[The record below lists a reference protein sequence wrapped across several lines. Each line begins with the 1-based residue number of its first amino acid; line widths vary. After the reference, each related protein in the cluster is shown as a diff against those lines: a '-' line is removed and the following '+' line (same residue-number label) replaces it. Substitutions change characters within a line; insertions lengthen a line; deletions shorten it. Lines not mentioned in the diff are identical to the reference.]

1 MSRQLLNTP
10 LIVNSPVAINIT
22 NYGGVVELVNE
33 SPFQLLVS
41 GFVTDTLQ
49 PESQVGY
56 ANASYG
62 GTLMVIPQNFLSIA
76 NPPATSLVVNVYDPG
91 EIQPYSQ
98 VPLNRVTSLSPLTT
112 GTTQRFDTTL
122 NLGPGAGGP
131 ITEGTPNP
139 AQIVYLES
147 LSITAPPVATAA
159 ATTLT
164 IAPAGIGGG
173 QTFVFDIAVG
183 PGLPLNLGRNFTPG
197 QPQFPGG
204 LKITIGNLTVAS
216 HLTYT
221 GYYQ

>member
-1 MSRQLLNTP
+1 MSRSSQTFNLTPNTP
-10 LIVNSPVAINIT
+10 VSLNIP
-22 NYGGVVELVNE
+22 NYGGVVELINE
-33 SPFQLLVS
+33 SPYQLLVG
-41 GFVTDTLQ
+41 GFVSDTLQ
-49 PESQVGY
+49 PESQIGY
-56 ANASYG
+56 QNALYG
-62 GTLMVIPQNFLSIA
+62 GTLTIIPQTFLNIA
-76 NPPATSLVVNVYDPG
+76 NPPATSLVMNIYDQG

-98 VPLNRVTSLSPLTT
+98 IPLNRVTSLSPLTT
-112 GTTQRFDTTL
+112 GTTNRFDTTL

-164 IAPAGIGGG
+164 IAPAGIGG